1 MQMKRQL
8 SDRRSADQLRD
19 EAEECHRAGFD
30 MFADLLWQEGEV
42 REAREDRAR
51 RRRDREED

>member
-8 SDRRSADQLRD
+8 ADRRTAAQLRE

-30 MFADLLWQEGEV
+30 GFADLLWQESEM
-42 REAREDRAR
+42 REAREERAR